1 MNWRRAAPNSKR
13 GPHFLRYCGFWA
25 LFCCNHLPGGD
36 QALLQDAIHC
46 DVCLQWWALSGPK
59 AAVVLPVQP
68 HREDTV
74 HSLILI
80 GPARRH
86 ALNFVYLF
94 NILKMGITMDKKLYM
109 RVPLFC
115 GKSVWAPVEFSD
127 FSRRTGQRFW
137 LFDRIVSGR
146 TPTFYNSTL

>member
-1 MNWRRAAPNSKR
+1 MV
-13 GPHFLRYCGFWA
+13 LR
-25 LFCCNHLPGGD
+25 
-36 QALLQDAIHC
+36 
-46 DVCLQWWALSGPK
+46 
-59 AAVVLPVQP
+59 VQP

-94 NILKMGITMDKKLYM
+94 NILKMDITMDKKLYM

-115 GKSVWAPVEFSD
+115 RKVYGRPLNSAILAGGRGRDSGFSIES
-127 FSRRTGQRFW
+127 FQAGHPHSITAR
-137 LFDRIVSGR
+137 
-146 TPTFYNSTL
+146 YK